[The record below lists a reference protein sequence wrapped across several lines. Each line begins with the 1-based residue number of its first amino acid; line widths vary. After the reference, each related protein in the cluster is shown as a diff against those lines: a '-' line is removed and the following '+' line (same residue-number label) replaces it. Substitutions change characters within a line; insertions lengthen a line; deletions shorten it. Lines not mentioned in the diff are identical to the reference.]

1 MLDVLILIILFF
13 ISFIC
18 SIFMIFYLL
27 LGFNFFKNILKKLGT
42 NKKQIFLKNKLLYTY
57 IDSTQSIK
65 DIFTEYDIKL
75 FEMKKIQNI
84 RKQKL
89 EKLRLLK

>member
-1 MLDVLILIILFF
+1 
-13 ISFIC
+13 
-18 SIFMIFYLL
+18 MIFYLL